1 MILYKW
7 QLPGALR
14 SGMVLTVKTIDELT
28 KEFGSLD
35 GVPGGFTTA
44 MRIYCGHKFRVT
56 PEVKDKIVKTND
68 GISIHLFQKD
78 GFGFSAAML
87 KPNKKELCERV
98 EDTIVINGVGD
109 FDKAIIEEML
119 SKVDFDMARKM
130 IAHGTWENAS
140 PEEIPMDYVKKLLTN
155 WAINKKWLYLL
166 MGRNLSVKKTFQV
179 NKTER
184 EMEALIDD
192 FIREF
197 PVYGFH
203 VDNFRIRKF
212 LTIRFREFPFFTLS
226 IAIYVELE

>member
-87 KPNKKELCERV
+87 KPNKKELC
-98 EDTIVINGVGD
+98 
-109 FDKAIIEEML
+109 FL
-119 SKVDFDMARKM
+119 F
-130 IAHGTWENAS
+130 
-140 PEEIPMDYVKKLLTN
+140 Y
-155 WAINKKWLYLL
+155 
-166 MGRNLSVKKTFQV
+166 
-179 NKTER
+179 R
-184 EMEALIDD
+184 EA
-192 FIREF
+192 
-197 PVYGFH
+197 
-203 VDNFRIRKF
+203 
-212 LTIRFREFPFFTLS
+212 
-226 IAIYVELE
+226 